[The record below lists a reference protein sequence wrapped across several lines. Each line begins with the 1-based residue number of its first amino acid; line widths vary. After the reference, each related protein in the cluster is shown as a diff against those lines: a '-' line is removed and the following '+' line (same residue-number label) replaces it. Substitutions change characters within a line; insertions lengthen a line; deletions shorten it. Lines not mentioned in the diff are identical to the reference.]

1 MYRNFIK
8 DVLDFILAFMCLMI
22 LLPLILL
29 LIIILL
35 LDNNGKVFFIQKRPG
50 KNEKIFKII
59 KFKTMTDKKDSKG
72 LLLPN
77 SHRVT
82 RVGLILRKYSLD
94 EIPQLINVLKRDMSF
109 VGPRPLRV
117 RYLPFYTLEES
128 IRHSVKPGI
137 TGLAQISGRNSL
149 DWDDKFSLDIQY
161 VNNISFKND
170 LIIILKTINKI
181 FSNQDVDFE
190 TSNVI
195 DDLDVSRRNCKKHN
209 SKVDEI

>member
-1 MYRNFIK
+1 MKRIF
-8 DVLDFILAFMCLMI
+8 DVIFSTLAIIVLM
-22 LLPLILL
+22 PVMLIVAGFVWGYLGKP
-29 LIIILL
+29 IIFTQ
-35 LDNNGKVFFIQKRPG
+35 DRPG
-50 KNEKIFKII
+50 QNGRIFKLV
-59 KFKTMTDKKDSKG
+59 KFRTMLNASTSEGEVLPDEKRLTRFGK
-72 LLLPN
+72 LLR
-77 SHRVT
+77 ST
-82 RVGLILRKYSLD
+82 SLD
-94 EIPQLINVLKRDMSF
+94 ELPTLWNVLKGDMSF

-209 SKVDEI
+209 SKVNEI